1 MAILLVGAG
10 ISFFAPQYV
19 AIALICLPIGFVGSN
34 IGSAYMRR
42 FVRKPRPDEE
52 RRNLKGLDDRFEFY
66 AWHLPVA
73 NVLLGPSASR
83 SSCATDGVVNAT
95 DGKWKQPFSMGRVF
109 TVFAREGLGN
119 PTREAADEASRLQS
133 WIQQNLPEITGRLK
147 PVVVF
152 TSPKVQPTL
161 NNPGVTAVALGQL
174 RALVRKSTTSKDKL
188 PDATRKR
195 FSRLF
200 TEAVTGSAPR
210 KANAA
215 ESTPAE
221 CRTAQCDTPPVCL
234 PPQNPSPRSFI
245 LTNR

>member
-1 MAILLVGAG
+1 MQIHTNEPYVKKRARLAQYITWASMAILLVGAG

-52 RRNLKGLDDRFEFY
+52 LARNLKGLDDRFEFY

-73 NVLLGPSASR
+73 NVLLGPSGLYAFIVR
-83 SSCATDGVVNAT
+83 DADGVVNAT

-133 WIQQNLPEITGRLK
+133 WIQQNLPEITVEPK

-152 TSPKVQPTL
+152 TSPKVQLNL

-174 RALVRKSTTSKDKL
+174 KDLVRKSTTSKDKL
-188 PDATRKR
+188 PDATRKQL
-195 FSRLF
+195 SRLF
-200 TEAVTGSAPR
+200 TEAVTGSAP
-210 KANAA
+210 A
-215 ESTPAE
+215 
-221 CRTAQCDTPPVCL
+221 
-234 PPQNPSPRSFI
+234 
-245 LTNR
+245 